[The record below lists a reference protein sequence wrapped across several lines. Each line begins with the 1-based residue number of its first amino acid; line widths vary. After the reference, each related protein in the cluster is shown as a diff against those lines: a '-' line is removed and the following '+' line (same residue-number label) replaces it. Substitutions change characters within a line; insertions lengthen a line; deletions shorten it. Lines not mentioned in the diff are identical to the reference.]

1 MNLQIGDRVEHLTHN
16 TTFGPGTVTRI
27 GITKIEV
34 FWQRKND
41 EIAYYKNGSFEES
54 GPIVIKL
61 AEPVNY
67 TTIPN
72 LGNIFT
78 LECGTRILKGTD
90 GRLLQLVNN
99 SGIKE

>member
-16 TTFGPGTVTRI
+16 TTFGPGTVIKI
-27 GITKIEV
+27 GVEKIDV
-34 FWQRKND
+34 YWQRRND
-41 EIAYYKNGSFEES
+41 EIAYYKNGSHKES

-72 LGNIFT
+72 LGKLFT

-99 SGIKE
+99 

>member
-1 MNLQIGDRVEHLTHN
+1 MNLQVGDRVEHLTHN
-16 TTFGPGTVTRI
+16 TDYGPGTVIKI
-27 GITKIEV
+27 GVAKITVI
-34 FWQRKND
+34 WQREALEVN
-41 EIAYYKNGSFEES
+41 YYKDGRFVIS

-61 AEPVNY
+61 VEPVNY

-72 LGNIFT
+72 LGNLFT

-99 SGIKE
+99 SDM

>member
-1 MNLQIGDRVEHLTHN
+1 MSLQVGDRVEHLTQN
-16 TTFGPGTVTRI
+16 TAYGPGTVI
-27 GITKIEV
+27 KVGVEKITVI
-34 FWQRKND
+34 WQRKAEEVNC
-41 EIAYYKNGSFEES
+41 YKDGSYTIS
-54 GPIVIKL
+54 GPIVIKSTSI
-61 AEPVNY
+61 NY

-72 LGNIFT
+72 LGNLFT

>member
-1 MNLQIGDRVEHLTHN
+1 MNLQIGDKVEHLTLN
-16 TTFGPGTVTRI
+16 TTYGPGTVIKI
-27 GITKIEV
+27 GVEKIEV
-34 FWQRKND
+34 YWQRRND
-41 EIAYYKNGSFEES
+41 EIAYYKNGSHEES

-72 LGNIFT
+72 LGDLFT

-99 SGIKE
+99 SGIRE

>member
-1 MNLQIGDRVEHLTHN
+1 MSLQVGDRVEHLTHN
-16 TTFGPGTVTRI
+16 TAYGPGTVIKI
-27 GITKIEV
+27 GVEKITV
-34 FWQRKND
+34 VWQRKD
-41 EIAYYKNGSFEES
+41 GEINYYKDGRYA
-54 GPIVIKL
+54 IAIKSL

-72 LGNIFT
+72 LGSLFT

-99 SGIKE
+99 SDI

>member
-1 MNLQIGDRVEHLTHN
+1 MNLQVGDRVEHLTYN
-16 TTFGPGTVTRI
+16 TDYGPGTVTKI
-27 GITKIEV
+27 GIEKIEV
-34 FWQRKND
+34 VWQRRNS
-41 EIAYYKNGSFEES
+41 EITYYKDGSYEES

-61 AEPVNY
+61 VEPVNY

-72 LGNIFT
+72 LGNLFT

-99 SGIKE
+99 SDI

>member
-1 MNLQIGDRVEHLTHN
+1 MNFQVGDRVEHINYN
-16 TTFGPGTVTRI
+16 TTFGPGTVMKV
-27 GITKIEV
+27 GLEKIEV

-41 EIAYYKNGSFEES
+41 EIAYYKDGSFEDS

-61 AEPVNY
+61 AEPINY

-99 SGIKE
+99 SDI

>member
-1 MNLQIGDRVEHLTHN
+1 MSLQIGDRVEHLTHN
-16 TTFGPGTVTRI
+16 TAYWPGTVI
-27 GITKIEV
+27 KVGVEKITVI
-34 FWQRKND
+34 WQRKND
-41 EIAYYKNGSFEES
+41 EIPYYKDGRYTIS
-54 GPIVIKL
+54 GPIVIKNP

-72 LGNIFT
+72 LGNLFT

-99 SGIKE
+99 SDM